1 MAPQRTRR
9 AGPPRKN
16 TPIVKR
22 SIKVAG
28 QPTSLSLEEAFWNS
42 LKEIANSQNTSVH
55 DLVSMIDKKRQVG
68 NLSSAVRLFI
78 LDYYRPRLMTGH
90 KQPHGPPMTLGN
102 MRELGMRRLLVSC
115 LNPDCRH
122 EALIDVSDYPD
133 DTEVSSFVRRMR
145 CSKCDGEKAFVRPNW
160 KEQPPTE
167 SLTGKQ
173 WR

>member
-1 MAPQRTRR
+1 
-9 AGPPRKN
+9 
-16 TPIVKR
+16 
-22 SIKVAG
+22 
-28 QPTSLSLEEAFWNS
+28 LSLEEAFWNS

-55 DLVSMIDKKRQVG
+55 HLVSMIDKKRQVG

-102 MRELGMRRLLVSC
+102 MRELGMHRLLVSC
-115 LNPDCRH
+115 LNPECRH
-122 EALIDVSDYPD
+122 EALIDVSGYPD
-133 DTEVSSFVRRMR
+133 DTEVSSFVRRMI
-145 CSKCDGEKAFVRPNW
+145 CSKCSGEKAFVRPNW